1 MDALVALFSI
11 LFTFWPLITLFGF
24 QALADKELSFREGLR
39 LGLRRVFLA
48 WLICALLLGLIT
60 LSGRRPVSLLPERIN
75 TLAFLVF
82 GWVVGSITIIWAL
95 SRYSRRRIRLADA
108 EKLEDLM
115 AMEPDAFEHLVA
127 HIFRAYGYRAQ
138 LAGGNFDHGVDIVI
152 HNGEGE
158 KWIAQCKRYKG
169 SVGEPIIRDLFGT
182 MLHERARRAY
192 LMTTGPITQ
201 QARDWARGKP
211 IILYDGESL
220 VKLIRRT
227 QRNRSEVNRR
237 KPTLR

>member
-1 MDALVALFSI
+1 
-11 LFTFWPLITLFGF
+11 
-24 QALADKELSFREGLR
+24 
-39 LGLRRVFLA
+39 
-48 WLICALLLGLIT
+48 
-60 LSGRRPVSLLPERIN
+60 
-75 TLAFLVF
+75 
-82 GWVVGSITIIWAL
+82 
-95 SRYSRRRIRLADA
+95 
-108 EKLEDLM
+108 
-115 AMEPDAFEHLVA
+115 
-127 HIFRAYGYRAQ
+127 
-138 LAGGNFDHGVDIVI
+138 VDIVI

-158 KWIAQCKRYKG
+158 KWIVQCKRYKG

-237 KPTLR
+237 KKTLR